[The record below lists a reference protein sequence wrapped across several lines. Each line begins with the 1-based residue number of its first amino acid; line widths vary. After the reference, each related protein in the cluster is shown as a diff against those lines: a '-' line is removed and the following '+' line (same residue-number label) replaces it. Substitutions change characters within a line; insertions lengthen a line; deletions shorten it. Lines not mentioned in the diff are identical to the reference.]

1 VNTRLQTR
9 DFFLILICLLAI
21 ASAGYFELSNYHRA
35 FPEHAIDFQVNRK
48 EAKNISLNFLA
59 KMDIDPGTKIHASAF
74 EFDNTAKTFIE
85 KEVGLEDA
93 EDLLT
98 NHFRIWQWTN
108 RWFEPLNR
116 EEIFIGVTPK
126 GEITQFLHKIPEE
139 VSAELLSID
148 EARRLCHQFLTGI
161 LQINP
166 NEWEFIEDKTE
177 VKPNRVDY
185 RFTYKNKTVEIY
197 DATYRFDVTVHGD
210 KIGEYREYLHV
221 PEDWQRGYQR
231 LRSLNATTATTAD
244 VFFIILMIIIA
255 TFFIIYLSRKQINL
269 KTSVSFGLITFVL
282 KFLSELNLLP
292 LYKFH
297 LDINQSMGAFYSDFF
312 VGIFI
317 QSLLLALII
326 TVLAGAGE
334 LIYARSYPKRIPL
347 ARLFSR
353 KGLQTKHAFF
363 SISVGITLAVVFM
376 AFQTLFYL
384 TAKRFGAWAPA
395 NISYSDT
402 LNTAFPWILILI
414 GGFLP
419 AVLEEFSF
427 RLFAIPFI
435 EKLLKSKLL
444 AILIPAII
452 WGFAHANYPNQPFWI
467 RGFEVSVFGII
478 IGFIF
483 LKFGILTVLIWH
495 YMVDAIYSSMLLL
508 RTGEPY
514 HVISAS
520 IALGIILIPLLYN
533 IILYLKNG
541 KFADPESLLS
551 LSAPFPKS
559 TSAPAEPEKVC
570 PSYVTAY
577 QKLSPRRLKTI
588 LILILIFI
596 IVQWIP
602 FEKIGDYYKYSV
614 PRAEI
619 RQTATDFL
627 RDRGVDADN
636 FKNTMVL
643 INNYSELNGRYIL
656 EHSTVK
662 NFNSILARH
671 LNNSVLWMVRFYRP
685 LDKEEYKIYI
695 HPGEKSVIS
704 FEHLLPESAEVFSLD
719 KDAARFRAKEFLS
732 GRDLRLSDFEIVED
746 YSRQMPNRTEHT
758 FIWETKDL
766 HPANVGDGVLRF
778 KTIVT
783 GDAVSSF
790 TVFYKVPEEWKHAK
804 TRKTLF
810 DSLRLVIQIAT
821 LCLLGI
827 VSIIALSR
835 QMKSAVVEWKTP
847 LIVSIILGGGWL
859 ILELANYPLALINY
873 NTSWGIQVWT
883 VFWVLVTL
891 LRILAITLIIFL
903 LTTMV
908 ASVYPR
914 CHTTLKRDCRSFFSR
929 DAVFSAILISIG
941 IFAIQHLTYW
951 LAITVAPTVI
961 QPNFQMPRSINYVLP
976 PLYAVLSIVSR
987 GIIFAAVAGIGIFWI
1002 RKIIPRQSN
1011 QYIIVALLLAIFIPD
1026 SYDNVREYI
1035 VLYISY
1041 AAIIA
1046 WLWIAIACFIRN
1058 NIPAYLFTG
1067 LIFTAVKFSENLI
1080 VSKVPKGYV
1089 GALSVL
1095 CIVTILLIWLLTEKK
1110 DVKLGDWIK
1119 QTAKRI
1125 MINK

>member
-1 VNTRLQTR
+1 MNTRLQTR

-21 ASAGYFELSNYHRA
+21 AATGYFELSNYHRA

-48 EAKNISLNFLA
+48 EAHNIALNFLA
-59 KMDIDPGTKIHASAF
+59 KMAIDPGEKIHAGAF

-85 KEVGLEDA
+85 KELGLEDA

-98 NHFRIWQWTN
+98 NRFRVWQWTN

-139 VSAELLSID
+139 VPADLLSID
-148 EARRLCHQFLTGI
+148 EARRLSHQFLTEI
-161 LQINP
+161 IQINP
-166 NEWEFIEDKTE
+166 EEWEFIEDKTE

-185 RFTYKNKTVEIY
+185 RFTFKNKNVEIY
-197 DATYRFDVTVHGD
+197 DATYRFDVMVQGN

-221 PEDWQRGYQR
+221 PEDWKRSYQR

-244 VFFIILMIIIA
+244 VFFIILMITIV
-255 TFFIIYLSRKQINL
+255 TFFIIYLSRKQINI
-269 KTSVSFGLITFVL
+269 KTSVTFGVITFFL

-297 LDINQSMGAFYSDFF
+297 LDINQSMGAFYGDFF
-312 VGIFI
+312 VSIFL

-326 TVLAGAGE
+326 TVLTGAGE
-334 LIYARSYPKRIPL
+334 LIYSRSYPHRIPL
-347 ARLFSR
+347 GRLFSR
-353 KGLQTKHAFF
+353 KGLQTKHSFYSF
-363 SISVGITLAVVFM
+363 LVGITLAVVFM

-384 TAKRFGAWAPA
+384 AAKRFGAWAPA

-444 AILIPAII
+444 AILIPAVI

-483 LKFGILTVLIWH
+483 LKFGILTVLVWH

-533 IILYLKNG
+533 IFMYLKNRG
-541 KFADPESLLS
+541 FADHDSLLS
-551 LSAPFPKS
+551 ASVPPSRSTPK
-559 TSAPAEPEKVC
+559 PAESEETC
-570 PSYVTAY
+570 PSYITAY
-577 QKLSPRRLKTI
+577 QKLSPGRLKTI
-588 LILILIFI
+588 LILILVFI
-596 IVQWIP
+596 AVQWIP

-614 PRAEI
+614 PRSEI
-619 RQTATDFL
+619 KHTAIDFL
-627 RDRGVDADN
+627 RDRGVDPEN

-643 INNYSELNGRYIL
+643 INNYSDLNGRYIL

-671 LNNSVLWMVRFYRP
+671 LNNSVTWRVRFYRP
-685 LDKEEYKIYI
+685 LDKEEYNIYI

-704 FEHLLPESAEVFSLD
+704 FEHLLPESAEAFSLD

-732 GRDLRLSDFEIVED
+732 GRDLRLSDFELVED
-746 YSRQMPNRTEHT
+746 YSRQLPNRTEHT
-758 FIWETKDL
+758 FIWEAKDL
-766 HPANVGDGVLRF
+766 HPANVGDGTLRF

-790 TVFYKVPEEWKHAK
+790 SVFYKIPEEWKHAK

-810 DSLRLVIQIAT
+810 DSLRLGIRIAA
-821 LCLLGI
+821 LCLIAIL
-827 VSIIALSR
+827 SIFLLAR
-835 QMKSAVVEWKTP
+835 QMKSITVEWKTP
-847 LIVSIILGGGWL
+847 LIISTILGCFWL
-859 ILELANYPLALINY
+859 ILELANYPIALINY

-891 LRILAITLIIFL
+891 LRILAIILIIFL
-903 LTTMV
+903 LTTLV
-908 ASVYPR
+908 ASVYPG
-914 CHTTLKRDCRSFFSR
+914 CQATLKRDCRYRFSR
-929 DAVFSAILISIG
+929 DAIFSAILISVG
-941 IFAIQHLTYW
+941 ISAIQHLTYW
-951 LAITVAPTVI
+951 LAINVAPTVI
-961 QPNFQMPRSINYVLP
+961 QPDFQMPRSINYTLP
-976 PLYAVLSIVSR
+976 QLHTILTIVSR
-987 GIIFAAVAGIGIFWI
+987 G
-1002 RKIIPRQSN
+1002 
-1011 QYIIVALLLAIFIPD
+1011 
-1026 SYDNVREYI
+1026 
-1035 VLYISY
+1035 
-1041 AAIIA
+1041 
-1046 WLWIAIACFIRN
+1046 
-1058 NIPAYLFTG
+1058 
-1067 LIFTAVKFSENLI
+1067 
-1080 VSKVPKGYV
+1080 
-1089 GALSVL
+1089 
-1095 CIVTILLIWLLTEKK
+1095 
-1110 DVKLGDWIK
+1110 
-1119 QTAKRI
+1119 
-1125 MINK
+1125 

>member
-1 VNTRLQTR
+1 MNTRLQSK
-9 DFFLILICLLAI
+9 DFLLILICLLAI
-21 ASAGYFELSNYHRA
+21 AGAGYFELSNYHRA

-48 EAKNISLNFLA
+48 EARNIALDFLA
-59 KMDIDPGTKIHASAF
+59 KMDIDPGPKIHASAF
-74 EFDNTAKTFIE
+74 EFDNTAKTFVE

-93 EDLLT
+93 DDLLT

-116 EEIFIGVTPK
+116 EEILVGVTPK
-126 GEITQFLHKIPEE
+126 GEVTQFLHKIPEE
-139 VSAELLSID
+139 VAADLLSID
-148 EARRLCHQFLTGI
+148 EARRLSHQFLTAI
-161 LQINP
+161 VRINP
-166 NEWEFIEDKTE
+166 DEWEFIEDRTE

-185 RFTYKNKTVEIY
+185 RFTYKNKSVEIY
-197 DATYRFDVTVHGD
+197 DATYRFDVMIQGN

-221 PEDWQRGYQR
+221 PENWQRSYQR

-244 VFFIILMIIIA
+244 VFFIILMIVIA
-255 TFFIIYLSRKQINL
+255 TFFIIYLGRKQVNI
-269 KTSVSFGLITFVL
+269 KTSATFGLLTFVL

-297 LDINQSMGAFYSDFF
+297 LDINQSIGAFYSDFF
-312 VGIFI
+312 INLFI
-317 QSLLLALII
+317 QSLLLGLII
-326 TVLAGAGE
+326 TVLTGAGE
-334 LIYARSYPKRIPL
+334 LIYARSYPNRIPL

-353 KGLQTKHAFF
+353 KGLQTKHTFF
-363 SISVGITLAVVFM
+363 SISLGITLAIVFM
-376 AFQTLFYL
+376 AFQTIFYL

-435 EKLLKSKLL
+435 EKLLKSKIL
-444 AILIPAII
+444 AVLIPAVI

-483 LKFGILTVLIWH
+483 LKFGILTVLVWH

-533 IILYLKNG
+533 IIMYLKNRG
-541 KFADPESLLS
+541 FADSEPLLS
-551 LSAPFPKS
+551 AFSPPLKPEPK
-559 TSAPAEPEKVC
+559 EPEKAC
-570 PSYVTAY
+570 HLYVTAY
-577 QKLSPRRLKTI
+577 QKLTPRRLKTI
-588 LILILIFI
+588 LILILIFTA
-596 IVQWIP
+596 VLWIP
-602 FEKIGDYYKYSV
+602 FEKIGDYYKYSI
-614 PRAEI
+614 PRSEI
-619 RQTATDFL
+619 KQTATDFL
-627 RDRGVDADN
+627 RDKGVDPDN

-643 INNYSELNGRYIL
+643 INNYSNLNGRYIL
-656 EHSTVK
+656 ENSTVK

-671 LNNSVLWMVRFYRP
+671 LNNSVVWRVRFYRP
-685 LDKEEYKIYI
+685 LEKEEYNIYI
-695 HPGEKSVIS
+695 HPGEKSVVG
-704 FEHLLPESAEVFSLD
+704 FDHLLPESAEAFSID
-719 KDAARFRAKEFLS
+719 KDAACFRAKEFLS
-732 GRDLRLSDFEIVED
+732 SRNLRLSDFELVED
-746 YSRQMPNRTEHT
+746 YSRQLPNRIEHT
-758 FIWETKDL
+758 FIWEAKDL
-766 HPANVGDGVLRF
+766 HPANVGDGTLRF

-790 TVFYKVPEEWKHAK
+790 TIFYKIPEEWEHAK

-810 DSLRLVIQIAT
+810 DSLRLAIQIAV
-821 LCLLGI
+821 LCLI
-827 VSIIALSR
+827 AFVSFMVLTR
-835 QMKSAVVEWKTP
+835 QMKSVTIEWKTP
-847 LIVSIILGGGWL
+847 LMISILLGGGWL

-883 VFWVLVTL
+883 VFWVLITL
-891 LRILAITLIIFL
+891 LRILVITLIIFL
-903 LTTMV
+903 LTTLV
-908 ASVYPR
+908 LSIYPK
-914 CHTTLKRDCRSFFSR
+914 CLTTLKRDCRYHFSR
-929 DAVFSAILISIG
+929 DAVFSAILISVG
-941 IFAIQHLTYW
+941 IYAIQHLSYR
-951 LAITVAPTVI
+951 LAFNVAPAVI
-961 QPNFQMPRSINYVLP
+961 QPDFQMPHSINYILA
-976 PLYAVLSIVSR
+976 PLYAILSIVSR
-987 GIIFAAVAGIGIFWI
+987 GFILAAVAGVGIFWI
-1002 RKIIPRQSN
+1002 RKIIPRQSI
-1011 QYIIVALLLAIFIPD
+1011 QYIIVALSLAVFIPD
-1026 SYDNVREYI
+1026 SYDTIREYI

-1041 AAIIA
+1041 AAIIV
-1046 WLWIAIACFIRN
+1046 WLWIAIVCFLRN
-1058 NIPAYLFTG
+1058 NIPAYLYSG

-1080 VSKVPKGYV
+1080 ASRTPRSYA

-1110 DVKLGDWIK
+1110 DVKLGDWIR

>member
-1 VNTRLQTR
+1 MNTRLQTR

-48 EAKNISLNFLA
+48 EAQSIALNFLA
-59 KMDIDPGTKIHASAF
+59 KMDIDPGAKIHASAF

-98 NHFRIWQWTN
+98 NRFRIWQWTN
-108 RWFEPLNR
+108 RWFEPLSR

-139 VSAELLSID
+139 VPADLLSID
-148 EARRLCHQFLTGI
+148 EARRLSHQFLTEI
-161 LQINP
+161 IQINP
-166 NEWEFIEDKTE
+166 EEWEFIEDKTE

-185 RFTYKNKTVEIY
+185 RFTYKNKNVEIY
-197 DATYRFDVTVHGD
+197 DATYRFDVTVQGNE
-210 KIGEYREYLHV
+210 IGEYREYLHV
-221 PEDWQRGYQR
+221 PEDWKRSYQR

-244 VFFIILMIIIA
+244 VFFIILMITIVA
-255 TFFIIYLSRKQINL
+255 FFIIYLSRKQINI
-269 KTSVSFGLITFVL
+269 KTSVTFGLIAFFL

-297 LDINQSMGAFYSDFF
+297 LDINQSMGAFYGDFF
-312 VGIFI
+312 VSIFL

-326 TVLAGAGE
+326 TILTGAGE
-334 LIYARSYPKRIPL
+334 LIYARSYPGRIPL
-347 ARLFSR
+347 GRLFSR

-384 TAKRFGAWAPA
+384 AAKRFGAWSPA

-444 AILIPAII
+444 AILIPAVI

-483 LKFGILTVLIWH
+483 LKFGILTVLVWH

-520 IALGIILIPLLYN
+520 IALGVILIPLLYN
-533 IILYLKNG
+533 IILYLKNRG
-541 KFADPESLLS
+541 FADSDTLLS
-551 LSAPFPKS
+551 TVVPPPKS
-559 TSAPAEPEKVC
+559 AQTPTGPEETC

-577 QKLSPRRLKTI
+577 QKLSHEQLKTI
-588 LILILIFI
+588 LVMIIIFI
-596 IVQWIP
+596 AVQWIP
-602 FEKIGDYYKYSV
+602 FEIIGDYYKYSV
-614 PRAEI
+614 PRSEI
-619 RQTATDFL
+619 KQTAMDFL
-627 RDRGVDADN
+627 QERGVDPDN

-643 INNYSELNGRYIL
+643 INNYSDLNGRYIL

-671 LNNSVLWMVRFYRP
+671 LNNSVVWKVRFYRP
-685 LDKEEYKIYI
+685 LDKEEYDIYI
-695 HPGEKSVIS
+695 HPSEKSVIS
-704 FEHLLPESAEVFSLD
+704 FEHLLPESAEAFSLD
-719 KDAARFRAKEFLS
+719 KDAARFRAKEFLA
-732 GRDLRLSDFEIVED
+732 GRGLRLSDFKLVED
-746 YSRQMPNRTEHT
+746 YSRQLPNRTEHT
-758 FIWETKDL
+758 FIWEAKDL
-766 HPANVGDGVLRF
+766 HPANVGDGTLRF

-790 TVFYKVPEEWKHAK
+790 TVFYKIPEEWKHAK
-804 TRKTLF
+804 TRKTFF
-810 DSLRLVIQIAT
+810 DSLRLGIQIAA
-821 LCLLGI
+821 LCLIAIL
-827 VSIIALSR
+827 SIFVMTR
-835 QMKSAVVEWKTP
+835 QMKSITVEWKTP
-847 LIVSIILGGGWL
+847 LIISTILGCFWL
-859 ILELANYPLALINY
+859 ILELVNYPIALINY

-883 VFWVLVTL
+883 VFWVLITL
-891 LRILAITLIIFL
+891 LRILTITLIIFL
-903 LTTMV
+903 LTTLV
-908 ASVYPR
+908 LSVYPR
-914 CHTTLKRDCRSFFSR
+914 CQTTLKRDCRYHFSR
-929 DAVFSAILISIG
+929 DAIFSAILISVG

-951 LAITVAPTVI
+951 LAINVAPTVI
-961 QPNFQMPRSINYVLP
+961 QPDFQMPRSINYFLS
-976 PLYAVLSIVSR
+976 PLHAILSIVSR

-1011 QYIIVALLLAIFIPD
+1011 QFIIVALLLAIFIPD
-1026 SYDNVREYI
+1026 SYDNIREYI

-1046 WLWIAIACFIRN
+1046 WLWIAIACFLRN
-1058 NIPAYLFTG
+1058 NIPAYLYTG
-1067 LIFTAVKFSENLI
+1067 LIFTAVKISENLI
-1080 VSKVPKGYV
+1080 VSRTPKSYV
-1089 GALSVL
+1089 GALSIL
-1095 CIVTILLIWLLTEKK
+1095 CIVTILLIWLLTERK
-1110 DVKLGDWIK
+1110 DVKLGDWIR
-1119 QTAKRI
+1119 QTARRI